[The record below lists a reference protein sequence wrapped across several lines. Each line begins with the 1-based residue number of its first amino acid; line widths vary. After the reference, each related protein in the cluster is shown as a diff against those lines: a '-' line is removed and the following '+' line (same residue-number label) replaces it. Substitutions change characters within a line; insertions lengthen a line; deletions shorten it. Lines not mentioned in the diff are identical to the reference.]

1 MDMRRTPRCHLLIA
15 LAVAIATVGAKEQD
29 AADRSIEQF
38 LARSEG
44 LPSYRATRKL
54 VAENGSRRGWLD
66 AVTAYSPATGL
77 AYEVTAEGGSGYIRN
92 KVLRAVLKGE
102 QEIIAFGE
110 AARSSLEP
118 SNYTFLANGVD
129 ADGLANVLISPR
141 RQERV
146 LISGTMFLRPAD
158 GDLVRLQGRLARNP
172 SFWVK
177 NVEIVRKYERIEGAI
192 VPILLESTAQ
202 LRMLGEATLRMT
214 YSYSEIDGRA
224 VGSLQ

>member
-1 MDMRRTPRCHLLIA
+1 MDMRRTPRRHVLIA
-15 LAVAIATVGAKEQD
+15 LAVAVVTVGAKEQD

-44 LPSYRATRKL
+44 QPSYRATRKL

-92 KVLRAVLKGE
+92 KVLRAVLEGE
-102 QEIIAFGE
+102 REIIAHGE

-141 RQERV
+141 RKERV
-146 LISGTMFLRPAD
+146 LLSGTMFLRAAE
-158 GDLVRLQGRLARNP
+158 GDLVRLQGRLAKNP
-172 SFWVK
+172 SFLVK
-177 NVEIVRKYERIEGAI
+177 NVDVVRKYERIDGVI
-192 VPILLESTAQ
+192 VPVSLESTAQ
-202 LRMLGEATLRMT
+202 LRFLGEATLRMT
-214 YSYSEIDGRA
+214 YSYSEIEGRA
-224 VGSLQ
+224 VTPLH

>member
-1 MDMRRTPRCHLLIA
+1 MRWQWQF
-15 LAVAIATVGAKEQD
+15 ATVGAKEQD

-44 LPSYRATRKL
+44 PPSYRATRKL

-102 QEIIAFGE
+102 QEIIALGE